1 MTNAPTKI
9 VASLIGLALL
19 VGCVEK
25 EKEDPA
31 ETFKTALA
39 DYYRAEGCVG
49 FSPIHGYPAP
59 VVKGESFPLRLKE
72 TQFASADNLDA
83 LVSAGLLMTVEGYV
97 KRTVETKS
105 GVKEVWDR
113 VRDYHL
119 TEPGRKSL
127 KDPNGQTFC
136 RNDVEVVRVLH
147 WTEPVVKGGKTL
159 CEVTFEIRPTN
170 VAEWAKHPEVVK
182 AMSMLRRSLK
192 EDADKPKKVK
202 KLMVL
207 SDQGWVVKGR

>member
-1 MTNAPTKI
+1 MAPTKVI
-9 VASLIGLALL
+9 VSLIGLALL
-19 VGCVEK
+19 AGCV

-31 ETFKTALA
+31 EVFKTALV
-39 DYYRAEGCVG
+39 DYYKAEGCVG
-49 FSPIHGYPAP
+49 FSPTHGYPAP

-105 GVKEVWDR
+105 GIQEVWDR

-119 TEPGRKSL
+119 TEPGRKAL

-136 RNDVEVVRVLH
+136 RNDVEVLRVLQ

-159 CEVTFEIRPTN
+159 CEVTFEIKPTN
-170 VAEWAKHPEVVK
+170 VVEWAKHPEVVK

-192 EDADKPKKVK
+192 ADADKPKKVK

-207 SDQGWVVKGR
+207 SDQGWIVKER